1 MSRLIFLLFF
11 SILIYPTCAQHNY
24 RLSAKESRM
33 VITGTSSLHDWQ
45 CRVEQVSGQAVVQLE
60 NGSLQSVNALT
71 FGAVVTSI
79 RSIKENG
86 AYYEK
91 GMDMNVYKALK
102 AEKHPNITFTLAKIV
117 TFKPSGSATE
127 LEAAG
132 TLRISGTAREITF
145 PVKATKT
152 SGGII
157 FEGKVPVKMRDYN
170 VEPPTALFGT
180 IKTGNDVVVD
190 FSMVFQPVK

>member
-1 MSRLIFLLFF
+1 MNRLISLLF
-11 SILIYPTCAQHNY
+11 SILVYSTYAQHDY
-24 RLSAKESRM
+24 RLSAQESKM
-33 VITGTSSLHDWQ
+33 FITGTSSLHDWQ

-102 AEKHPNITFTLAKIV
+102 AAKHPNITFTLSKPITVKPTGSV
-117 TFKPSGSATE
+117 TLF
-127 LEAAG
+127 EAVG
-132 TLRISGTAREITF
+132 TLRISGATREMIF

-157 FEGKVPVKMRDYN
+157 FEGKVPIKMREYN